1 MFTCSFRSHIFSVK
15 KRIEFQNLRLSFLQ
29 TTLRTPREFSVAN
42 ACQFNMIA
50 YLNATVVLVGLLG
63 NAGALV
69 VFSRPKF
76 RPTIFHVYFRVLVV
90 FDSIVLVAAM
100 RADSFMVERLE
111 RLGLL
116 CLLVQCT
123 HFAERFSSPISGYI
137 LAAVALDRLVSITY
151 RRHRGSL
158 LNNRAF
164 QLAACLLIAALNIL
178 VYTRVDTF
186 GSGYVR
192 DDDDD
197 AFQIDYKFN
206 ATNGNV
212 MIAMIAKC
220 NEWTM

>member
-50 YLNATVVLVGLLG
+50 YLN
-63 NAGALV
+63 
-69 VFSRPKF
+69 
-76 RPTIFHVYFRVLVV
+76 
-90 FDSIVLVAAM
+90 
-100 RADSFMVERLE
+100 SFMVERLE

-123 HFAERFSSPISGYI
+123 HFAERISSPISGYI